1 LIKRHGSGG
10 PWEDAVGYSRVVR
23 SGDLVW
29 VAGCTGTLADGT
41 LAGLGDPYTQAVQ
54 AIENIAAALGKVG
67 ALLQHVVRTRIAII
81 ERDHADAVIRA
92 HGEAFGDVRP
102 AAALYV
108 VAGLLDPRML
118 VEIEADAVVAAG

>member
-1 LIKRHGSGG
+1 LIERHGSGG

-41 LAGLGDPYTQAVQ
+41 LAGLGDPYAQAVQ
-54 AIENIAAALGKVG
+54 AIENIAAALRKVG
-67 ALLQHVVRTRIAII
+67 ASLQDVVRTRIAIV

-102 AAALYV
+102 AAALYI

-118 VEIEADAVVAAG
+118 VEIEADAAIAPP

>member
-1 LIKRHGSGG
+1 LIERHGSGG

-67 ALLQHVVRTRIAII
+67 ALLQDVVRTRIAII

>member
-1 LIKRHGSGG
+1 LIERHGSGG